1 MDIALPLSEMTAV
14 EKLRAIEIIWD
25 DLSQH
30 PEDIPSPPWHEE
42 VLKARQKE
50 VDEGRAKF
58 IPLEEFRESIE
69 KEIR

>member
-1 MDIALPLSEMTAV
+1 MDLALPLNEMTAV
-14 EKLRAIEIIWD
+14 EKLRAIEILWD
-25 DLSQH
+25 DLARNPQ
-30 PEDIPSPPWHEE
+30 DIPLPAWHEE

-58 IPLEEFRESIE
+58 VSLEEFRESIE

>member
-1 MDIALPLSEMTAV
+1 MDLALPLNEMTAA
-14 EKLRAIEIIWD
+14 EKLRAIEILWD
-25 DLSQH
+25 DLARN
-30 PEDIPSPPWHEE
+30 PDDIPSPSWHEE

-50 VDEGRAKF
+50 IDEGRAKF